1 MKQQQKDKPTY
12 KQTHTGKRKRRLK
25 EKPKHRKTD
34 PQSTNVTNSHLIII
48 INNNSYN
55 LKIQY

>member
-12 KQTHTGKRKRRLK
+12 KQTHTGKRKHRLK

-34 PQSTNVTNSHLIII
+34 PQSPNASNSHLII

-55 LKIQY
+55 LKMQY